1 MKNISKTHIAI
12 FLATVISLVVLFPKL
27 LNIAGFQSVETSRY
41 YYKTARTY
49 QKNNECKEAFYSFAK
64 ISPNYAAYDAVL
76 FYQAKCAAELQDE
89 KTAILKFKKL
99 LAKYPGS
106 PLAPQASYNLAQ
118 AYVRTKLYKQAEEQF
133 FKTIKKFPE
142 SDFTIGSYY
151 YIGEL
156 NLKKD
161 KRLSKKYWLKYLE
174 KSPSGRFASECIT
187 GLQDPAFSLFSFEK
201 KNLMIA
207 LFFQEDYKG
216 VLKYAK
222 QLPLK
227 ESWYYTA
234 KSYEALG
241 DKAHALY
248 FYKEGLKSSSIANEK
263 KENFEQGMVSYVAL
277 SNLPEDKAWDD
288 VLSFTSSARDFAL
301 YRKAGFVPKNKAI
314 TYYWKILKIAP
325 RGAYASD
332 ALWYIFWDAY
342 LNKKDNYK
350 LALNLAEIHISSYEN
365 TKASP
370 AIYFWMG
377 KIYEKLGKKS
387 KAFNL
392 YEEVSSKYP
401 DSYYAFRANGRM
413 TALKT
418 GFDPAWSINLRNRL
432 PENLPAVKNPFSD
445 SEIISKYGKQTVEL
459 LNVQDYDTI
468 LLFLKKDPFL
478 ESWISLQ
485 NEAVSK
491 SIVLA
496 RNEIQRMQ
504 DKPNLHSETWKLLY
518 PVYYPELINHNSIIN
533 RLDPL
538 MVIALIKEESHFN
551 PYALSYSNA
560 RGLMQLL
567 PATAKDISKWKKL
580 GAYTDVQLFEPEIN
594 IKLGTAYLSHVKNEL
609 YGNMMFAVASYN
621 GGPSAVKKWASL
633 SQNSDL
639 DEFVENI
646 PYKQTNNYVKKVFQS
661 YWNYKRIYRL
671 K

>member
-1 MKNISKTHIAI
+1 MKNISKTHLAI
-12 FLATVISLVVLFPKL
+12 FIATIVSLAVLFPKL
-27 LNIAGFQSVETSRY
+27 LNIAGFQPIETSRY

-49 QKNNECKEAFYSFAK
+49 QKSGDCKEAFYSFAK
-64 ISPNYAAYDAVL
+64 ISPSYTAYDAVL

-89 KTAILKFKKL
+89 KTAILKLKKL
-99 LAKYPGS
+99 LSKFPDS

-118 AYVRTKLYKQAEEQF
+118 AYVRTKLYPQAEEQF
-133 FKTIKKFPE
+133 KKTVKKFPE

-161 KRLSKKYWLKYLE
+161 KSLSQKYWSKYLE
-174 KSPSGRFASECIT
+174 KSPSGRFAAECST
-187 GLQDPAFSLFSFEK
+187 GLQEEGFSLSTSEK
-201 KNLMIA
+201 KNLANSLLI
-207 LFFQEDYKG
+207 QEDFKG
-216 VLKYAK
+216 ALKYAK

-227 ESWYYTA
+227 DGWFYTA
-234 KSYEALG
+234 KAYEALG
-241 DKAHALY
+241 DKLHARY
-248 FYKEGLKSSSIANEK
+248 FYKEGLKSSSLSNEK
-263 KENFEQGMVSYVAL
+263 RENFEQGMSAYVAL
-277 SNLPEDKAWDD
+277 SSLPEDKAWDD

-301 YRKAGFVPKNKAI
+301 FRKAKFVPKNKAI
-314 TYYWKILKIAP
+314 TYYWEILNKYP
-325 RGAYASD
+325 KGDYSSE

-342 LNKKDNYK
+342 SNKKDNYK
-350 LALNLAEIHISSYEN
+350 FALKLAESHTSIFKN

-370 AIYFWMG
+370 AMYFWTG

-392 YEEVSSKYP
+392 YEEVFSKYP

-418 GFDPAWSINLRNRL
+418 GSDPAWNINLRNRL
-432 PENLPAVKNPFSD
+432 PENLPEVKNPYPE
-445 SEIISKYGKQTVEL
+445 SEIVSRYGKQTVEL
-459 LNVQDYDTI
+459 FKVQDYDTV
-468 LLFLKKDPFL
+468 LLFLKKDPL
-478 ESWISLQ
+478 MESWISLQ
-485 NEAVSK
+485 NDAVSK

-496 RNEIQRMQ
+496 RNEIQKMEN
-504 DKPNLHSETWKLLY
+504 KPDFHNEEWKLLY
-518 PVYYPELINHNSIIN
+518 PVYYPEIINHNSIIN
-533 RLDPL
+533 RIDPV

-551 PYALSYSNA
+551 PYAMSYSNA

-567 PATAKDISKWKKL
+567 PATAKDIARWKNL
-580 GAYTDVQLFEPEIN
+580 GSYSDVQLFEPEIN

-633 SQNSDL
+633 NKSGDL
-639 DEFVENI
+639 DEFAENI
-646 PYKQTNNYVKKVFQS
+646 PYSQTNTYVKKVFQS
-661 YWNYKRIYRL
+661 YWNYKRIYKL